1 MKITGI
7 DGMSLDQLGEELD
20 RGGRF
25 VLYTWT
31 ISIIVMTFKRPT
43 DIMFVRS
50 GESRFLKGLPYTLTS
65 AVVGWWGIPWGPIY
79 TLGSIF
85 GNIRGKDLTQ
95 EVLNDV
101 RASVARDAASA
112 TAPRAH
118 ATAG

>member
-7 DGMSLDQLGEELD
+7 DGMTLDQLGEELD

-25 VLYTWT
+25 VVYTWT
-31 ISIIVMTFKRPT
+31 ISIIVMTFKNPT
-43 DIMFVRS
+43 DILFVRS
-50 GESRFLKGLPYTLTS
+50 GESRFFKGLPYTLAS

-79 TLGSIF
+79 TLGSIV

-95 EVLNDV
+95 EVLNDL

-112 TAPRAH
+112 TAARAS